1 MNTSAN
7 ISSSLLREISDII
20 GNEHL
25 SRKVLNAIR
34 AIRREE
40 RNVATDNIE
49 FERLFGAWKDNRS
62 ADEIIED
69 IYNSRQAGYERRIE
83 SFDE

>member
-1 MNTSAN
+1 MDTSAN

-20 GNEHL
+20 GNERL

-40 RNVATDNIE
+40 CDVPNDNIE
-49 FERLFGAWKDNRS
+49 FERLFGAWKDDRS
-62 ADEIIED
+62 ADEIIDD
-69 IYNSRQAGYERRIE
+69 IYNSRRADYKRHIE

>member
-20 GNEHL
+20 GNEQL

-40 RNVATDNIE
+40 HKVPTDNIE
-49 FERLFGAWKDNRS
+49 FERLFGAWKDSRS
-62 ADEIIED
+62 ADEIIDD
-69 IYNSRQAGYERRIE
+69 IYNSRQADYERRIE